1 MRFGKIDISEK
12 LNKMTFAN
20 FKKYF
25 ARYENR
31 INEGPESVFKKL
43 GGKVPTKRKKTKG
56 GN

>member
-12 LNKMTFAN
+12 LNKMTFTK

-25 ARYENR
+25 AKFENR
-31 INEGPESVFKKL
+31 INESPEFVFRKL
-43 GGKVPTKRKKTKG
+43 GGKVPAKMKNKQG